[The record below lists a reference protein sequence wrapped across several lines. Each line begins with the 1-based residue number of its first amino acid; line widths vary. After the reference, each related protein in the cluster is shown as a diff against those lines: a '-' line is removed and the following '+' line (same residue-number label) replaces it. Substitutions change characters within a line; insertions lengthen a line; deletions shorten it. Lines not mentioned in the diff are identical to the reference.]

1 VISAALDDLIARAEK
16 DPTVLGV
23 VLSGSQARDGM
34 ATGDSDVD
42 VYVIVPG
49 YGGAWSATKRSPEI
63 DEIPYSLAELEDR
76 SDRWQRYSFRGAKVL
91 LDRMDGGIAERVR
104 AQAMLTP
111 AEAEE
116 FAREQLDGYINFV
129 YRAAKNSRDGR
140 PDLARLEEIEA
151 APWFLE
157 TLFALHGRVR
167 PYNKYL
173 RWELDTHPLPAP
185 WTADFL
191 ISTLIERPSVLFTD
205 LEPLARDRGLADV
218 VDGWDDLDL
227 IRAYAAAPVS
237 EGFGRPAR

>member
-1 VISAALDDLIARAEK
+1 
-16 DPTVLGV
+16 
-23 VLSGSQARDGM
+23 
-34 ATGDSDVD
+34 
-42 VYVIVPG
+42 
-49 YGGAWSATKRSPEI
+49 
-63 DEIPYSLAELEDR
+63 
-76 SDRWQRYSFRGAKVL
+76 
-91 LDRMDGGIAERVR
+91 
-104 AQAMLTP
+104 MLTP
-111 AEAEE
+111 AEAED
-116 FAREQLDGYINFV
+116 FACEQLDGYINFV

-191 ISTLIERPSVLFTD
+191 INTLIERPSALFTD

>member
-1 VISAALDDLIARAEK
+1 VISAALDDLIARAES

-34 ATGDSDVD
+34 ATGHSDVD
-42 VYVIVPG
+42 VYVIVPA
-49 YGGAWSATKRSPEI
+49 YGGAWSDTKRSPEI
-63 DEIPYSLAELEDR
+63 DEIPYSLANLEDR

-111 AEAEE
+111 AEAAE

-157 TLFALHGRVR
+157 TLFALHHRVR

-191 ISTLIERPSVLFTD
+191 INALIERPSALFVD
-205 LEPLARDRGLADV
+205 LEPLARDRGFADV

-237 EGFGRPAR
+237 EERGRPGP